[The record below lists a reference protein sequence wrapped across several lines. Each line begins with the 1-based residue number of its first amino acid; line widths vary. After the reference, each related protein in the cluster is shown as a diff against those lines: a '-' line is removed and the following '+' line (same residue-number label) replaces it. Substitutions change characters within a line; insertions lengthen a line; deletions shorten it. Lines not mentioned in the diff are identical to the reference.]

1 MKRKSMIK
9 TFVFGL
15 TIFVLVLLAGI
26 MTGIVILPVALVA
39 YLFGGPASAMV
50 LSVFGIVL
58 TIYFLGFVFE
68 RFKLKIKKRG

>member
-39 YLFGGPASAMV
+39 YLLGGPASAMV
-50 LSVFGIVL
+50 LSVFGILL